1 MASAPGA
8 LQKVSSSHRQ
18 QRSLLR
24 RSGCASFL
32 ETLTAFLTMNKQIE
46 RYAWFIAENDLR
58 SLGVF
63 VGILEVLQANGT
75 EISTYALNSFIAQLQ
90 SLKNNFEEILLKQ
103 EKKDDNP

>member
-1 MASAPGA
+1 
-8 LQKVSSSHRQ
+8 
-18 QRSLLR
+18 
-24 RSGCASFL
+24 
-32 ETLTAFLTMNKQIE
+32 MNKQIE

>member
-1 MASAPGA
+1 
-8 LQKVSSSHRQ
+8 
-18 QRSLLR
+18 
-24 RSGCASFL
+24 
-32 ETLTAFLTMNKQIE
+32 MNKQLE
-46 RYAWFIAENDLR
+46 RYAWFIAENNLR

-75 EISTYALNSFIAQLQ
+75 EISTYALNSFIDQLQ

>member
-1 MASAPGA
+1 MAAPPEA
-8 LQKVSSSHRQ
+8 HQKVPSSHRQ

-24 RSGCASFL
+24 RSRCASFL
-32 ETLTAFLTMNKQIE
+32 ETLTAFLTMNKQLE

-75 EISTYALNSFIAQLQ
+75 EISTYALNSFINQLQ
-90 SLKNNFEEILLKQ
+90 SVKNDFEEILLKQ
-103 EKKDDNP
+103 EEKDDNF

>member
-1 MASAPGA
+1 
-8 LQKVSSSHRQ
+8 
-18 QRSLLR
+18 
-24 RSGCASFL
+24 
-32 ETLTAFLTMNKQIE
+32 MNKQIE

-58 SLGVF
+58 PLGVF

-75 EISTYALNSFIAQLQ
+75 EISTYALNSFIDQLQ